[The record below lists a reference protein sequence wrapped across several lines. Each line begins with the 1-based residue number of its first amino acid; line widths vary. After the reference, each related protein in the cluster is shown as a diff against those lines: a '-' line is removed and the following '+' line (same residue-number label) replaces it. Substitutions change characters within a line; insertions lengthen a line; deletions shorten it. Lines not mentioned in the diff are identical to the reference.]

1 MVRIVTDSTCD
12 LSPERQKALEVEVVP
27 LSVHFGAES
36 FLDGIDLSNEAFYE
50 RLRVA
55 EALPTTAQVNPEE
68 FARRFQAHVDA
79 GDQVVGIFIA
89 SQLSGTCQSA
99 MIARDMVDEDNIFVV
114 DSTTVTFGLGL
125 LVEMAARLR
134 DQGLDAKTVAQKV
147 EELAKR
153 LRFYAVVSTLKYLK
167 MGGRI
172 SGTAAVVGSMLGIT
186 PILNIRNGIVEAAA
200 KSRGRKGAFQ
210 WMEKQIQAEPAD
222 LSLPV
227 SFGNADS
234 PEIMAECEASL
245 QGCIP
250 GRRDFG
256 ERHWLRGRHTCRSW
270 VHRHRLFCAGVKRVR
285 PRWVSRP
292 RASGSEPPHQRRT
305 RCRFPAGPWRRGNSF
320 APSM

>member
-234 PEIMAECEASL
+234 PEIMAECEGSL

-250 GRRDFG
+250 GA
-256 ERHWLRGRHTCRSW
+256 EILES
-270 VHRHRLFCAGVKRVR
+270 AI
-285 PRWVSRP
+285 
-292 RASGSEPPHQRRT
+292 GSVVGTH
-305 RCRFPAGPWRRGNSF
+305 AGPGCTGIAYFVRE
-320 APSM
+320 